1 MKAAGGAALLSKGG
15 GAMPRWTRDGHVVY
29 MDGSQTFRRVELTT
43 VGGLPAVGKRD
54 SLFSPRAVRQDLHQ
68 NYDIAP
74 DGRFAIIR
82 NASADADIVVVTNW
96 WAKMHAKLR
105 GR

>member
-1 MKAAGGAALLSKGG
+1 L
-15 GAMPRWTRDGHVVY
+15 
-29 MDGSQTFRRVELTT
+29 RRVELTT
-43 VGGLPAVGKRD
+43 VGGLTTAGKRD
-54 SLFSPRAVRQDLHQ
+54 SLFNPRLVRQALHQ

-74 DGRFAIIR
+74 DGRFAIVR

-96 WAKMHAKLR
+96 WAKMRARLG